1 MPLMLDLQIV
11 KLYSLPITLVLKEI
25 QYSTKLLY
33 FSLNIIISI
42 LSTKRR
48 KIFKTNLFFKTSVL
62 K

>member
-33 FSLNIIISI
+33 FSLNII